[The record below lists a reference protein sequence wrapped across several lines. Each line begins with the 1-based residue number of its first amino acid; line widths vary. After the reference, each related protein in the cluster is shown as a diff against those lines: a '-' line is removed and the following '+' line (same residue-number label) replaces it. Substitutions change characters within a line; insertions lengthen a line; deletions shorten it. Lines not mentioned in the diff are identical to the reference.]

1 MLKLEEILIEYEK
14 GNYEK
19 AYVLFKE
26 YRKNIPD
33 QDNFDKFYSF
43 KYIKTIYE
51 VKIKHL
57 ESLDKEIQ
65 DDIIYI
71 AKHLQPKDFY
81 YKIAIFKTIEALEKK
96 VAVDWNKILIW
107 LKKLDISYLSS
118 QKNCFE
124 VQGKRVESFSEL
136 EKYFLKLTKAYEKI
150 EDYENMYLMSKKAL
164 ELIPEFTNNSDVW
177 LNRRLA
183 IYYDKKENYQEA
195 ITLYKKILLA
205 KKDWFIY
212 REIGKLYGK
221 IGEDKKAYLSYFEA
235 FAKTNDLSKISN
247 LLYEIYILLDSSDN
261 NLNIKRKF
269 YILYLKNKKN
279 VNKEDEEIKI
289 ELNISDKDIEEIDG
303 EKYFRKLKREINEI
317 KLSYQERKI
326 GEVTTV
332 NERFCFIKSDQ
343 DRYYCQMKEFPKK
356 VVPSIG
362 LKVEFSLI
370 ESFDKKKNQLSY
382 EAKDIKILGEK

>member
-1 MLKLEEILIEYEK
+1 MIKIEEIIIEYEG

-19 AYVLFKE
+19 AYTLFKE
-26 YRKNIPD
+26 YRENTSER
-33 QDNFDKFYSF
+33 DNFDKFYSF

-51 VKIKHL
+51 AKIKHL
-57 ESLDKEIQ
+57 ENLDKEIQ
-65 DDIIYI
+65 EDIIYI
-71 AKHLQPKDFY
+71 IKHLQPKDFY
-81 YKIAIFKTIEALEKK
+81 YKIVIFKIVDILEKK
-96 VAVDWNKILIW
+96 ITVDWNKILIW
-107 LKKLDISYLSS
+107 LKKLDVTYLSS

-124 VQGKRVESFSEL
+124 VQGKKVETFSEL

-164 ELIPEFTNNSDVW
+164 ESITEFTNNSDVW

-183 IYYDKKENYQEA
+183 IYYAKKENYQEA
-195 ITLYKKILLA
+195 ITLYKKILLV

-212 REIGKLYGK
+212 REIGKLYEK
-221 IGEDKKAYLSYFEA
+221 IGENKEAYLSYFEA

-247 LLYEIYILLDSSDN
+247 LLYEICTLLDSNEDN
-261 NLNIKRKF
+261 LDIKRKF

-279 VNKEDEEIKI
+279 VNKEDEEKKIKLSI
-289 ELNISDKDIEEIDG
+289 NDNDIEELDG

-332 NERFCFIKSDQ
+332 NERFCFIKSEK
-343 DRYYCQMKEFPKK
+343 DRYYCQIREFPKK
-356 VVPSIG
+356 VVPVIG
-362 LKVEFSLI
+362 LKVEFSII